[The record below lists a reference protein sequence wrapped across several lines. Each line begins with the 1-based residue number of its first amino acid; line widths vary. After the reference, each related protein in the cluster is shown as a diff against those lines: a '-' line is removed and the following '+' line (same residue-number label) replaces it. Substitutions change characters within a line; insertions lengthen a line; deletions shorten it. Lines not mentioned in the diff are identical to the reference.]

1 MSATIKYKGNTI
13 ASITTDSSKTL
24 KTSGKYCE
32 GDIVVDNVQDGGI
45 TPSGNKAITATTST
59 QTGIDVTN
67 YATVSVAPT
76 PSETKSVTTNGD
88 VTPSSGKL
96 LSKVTVN
103 VPTGTARDS
112 SDLTVSGATV
122 NVPAGLYSSA
132 ASKSVAS
139 GTAGTPTA
147 SKSAVSNNS
156 VTVTP
161 SVTNTEGYITG
172 GTKTGTGVKVSASE
186 LVSGNKAITPSETA
200 QSGIDVTNFKTA
212 SVSAISSTYVGS
224 GVTKK
229 AAATVAPSTSEQTV
243 CASGVYTTG
252 AQKVSAITP
261 SIVGNLD
268 ASSFAA
274 PIVAAVEGKG
284 VTVPDGTPLGGMAA
298 LIESIG
304 AGGGGGTEELSALL
318 KIFGCSDYEISV
330 VQENTAYPYHRIN
343 IPITNETLKSSLRFI
358 LIPGT
363 NSLFPSN
370 AIKKAPILRAPSMPE
385 LRGFFAYIWPY
396 YSNPNTTHRSII
408 SMLHVVLNSFVY
420 DEGSSFT
427 QDGTA
432 FVFANNILTIHF
444 NELSSKSGYAE
455 YFFDDIIGTKVLL
468 MGGNVQ

>member
-32 GDIVVDNVQDGGI
+32 DDIIVENTKDGI

-59 QTGIDVTN
+59 QTDIDVTN

-76 PSETKSVTTNGD
+76 PSEAKSVTTNGD

-122 NVPAGLYSSA
+122 NVPAGLYSSV

-147 SKSAVSNNS
+147 SKGAVSNNS

-161 SVTNTEGYITG
+161 SVANTTGYITG
-172 GTKTGTGVKVSASE
+172 GTKTGAGVKVSASE

-212 SVSAISSTYVGS
+212 SVGAISSTYVGS
-224 GVTKK
+224 GVTRKS
-229 AAATVAPSTSEQTV
+229 AATVAPSTSEQTV

-252 AQKVSAITP
+252 EQKVSAITP

-274 PIVAAVEGKG
+274 SIVAAIEGKG
-284 VTVPDGTPLGGMAA
+284 VTVPDGTLLDGMAA
-298 LIESIG
+298 LIESIE
-304 AGGGGGTEELSALL
+304 AGGSKNQLVYGTYTPASDQTAAYGGSFSAEFGFVPDVFVMCQSDALADPAKNSAAIIISRPCAYNNKSRPSYFRSIVSASTGSSQMGTS
-318 KIFGCSDYEISV
+318 
-330 VQENTAYPYHRIN
+330 NHRYY
-343 IPITNETLKSSLRFI
+343 
-358 LIPGT
+358 GT
-363 NSLFPSN
+363 NNIMTETKVDFFGPSGSL
-370 AIKKAPILRAPSMPE
+370 LV
-385 LRGFFAYIWPY
+385 GG
-396 YSNPNTTHRSII
+396 
-408 SMLHVVLNSFVY
+408 V
-420 DEGSSFT
+420 
-427 QDGTA
+427 
-432 FVFANNILTIHF
+432 
-444 NELSSKSGYAE
+444 E
-455 YFFDDIIGTKVLL
+455 YFWIAVKFT
-468 MGGNVQ
+468 

>member
-32 GDIVVDNVQDGGI
+32 GDIVVENVQDGGI

-59 QTGIDVTN
+59 QTDIDVTN

-76 PSETKSVTTNGD
+76 PSEAKSVTTNGD

-139 GTAGTPTA
+139 GTAGTPAA
-147 SKSAVSNNS
+147 SKGAVSNNS

-161 SVTNTEGYITG
+161 SVVNTTGYITG
-172 GTKTGTGVKVSASE
+172 GTKTGAGVKVSASE

-200 QSGIDVTNFKTA
+200 QSGIDVANFKTV
-212 SVSAISSTYVGS
+212 SVGAISSTYVGS
-224 GVTKK
+224 GVTRK

-252 AQKVSAITP
+252 AQKVAAITK
-261 SIVGNLD
+261 NLLAQLD
-268 ASSFAA
+268 PDF
-274 PIVAAVEGKG
+274 VAANIKKDVDLFGL
-284 VTVPDGTPLGGMAA
+284 VGTL
-298 LIESIG
+298 E
-304 AGGGGGTEELSALL
+304 AGGATGITTGVYIPASTGYENVITHGLGVIPKLFAICAGGYVMSGSYVLDSAHG
-318 KIFGCSDYEISV
+318 FSDRNLMFRMSRVSAGNSPSGYIQNSYNIT
-330 VQENTAYPYHRIN
+330 QKGFSKNTALAKA
-343 IPITNETLKSSLRFI
+343 NET
-358 LIPGT
+358 
-363 NSLFPSN
+363 
-370 AIKKAPILRAPSMPE
+370 
-385 LRGFFAYIWPY
+385 
-396 YSNPNTTHRSII
+396 
-408 SMLHVVLNSFVY
+408 
-420 DEGSSFT
+420 
-427 QDGTA
+427 
-432 FVFANNILTIHF
+432 TI
-444 NELSSKSGYAE
+444 N
-455 YFFDDIIGTKVLL
+455 V
-468 MGGNVQ
+468 GGNYQLTAGIEYYWFALA